1 MDPENVF
8 QEFVMPDPVEQVDG
22 YPQCAPF
29 ARISQVKPKENL
41 NTVKT
46 LDRKPPDVQKNPTE
60 PPVGLA
66 PPAYVTWQINLLHK

>member
-29 ARISQVKPKENL
+29 ARISQVKPKENYSQSKL
-41 NTVKT
+41 W
-46 LDRKPPDVQKNPTE
+46 TE
-60 PPVGLA
+60 SL
-66 PPAYVTWQINLLHK
+66 

>member
-29 ARISQVKPKENL
+29 ARISQVKPKENHSQSKL
-41 NTVKT
+41 WTKSLWT
-46 LDRKPPDVQKNPTE
+46 SKKIRPSHQKAWRRKLK
-60 PPVGLA
+60 
-66 PPAYVTWQINLLHK
+66 